1 MMAVGFSFA
10 DYDMDAYPPGKD
22 TGLYKG
28 CQVFQHKHGSPL
40 QKVGKFFALVGTNE
54 EFEKEYPQL
63 IGQEETP
70 CFDLSIFLPDGE
82 NARVTT
88 SDWSGSGGGND
99 GHKWDFQLC
108 TLVVDPIGF
117 SSKSMFPKRHWTY
130 EALTEYCQSR
140 YGKEVV
146 PQPYALVDEFGFD
159 DLVKTGASRILFTN
173 GLQDMWAGGSYLENV
188 SDSILA
194 LNFENGA
201 HHSDLSHVGPSDN
214 DTDDIRLGFVQ
225 ITNIL
230 AGWLDDIKV
239 ESNNN

>member
-1 MMAVGFSFA
+1 MMAIGFSFA

-22 TGLYKG
+22 TGIYKG
-28 CQVFQHKHGSPL
+28 CQIFQHSHGSPL
-40 QKVGKFFALVGTNE
+40 QKIGKFFALIGTNE

-63 IGQEETP
+63 IGEEETA
-70 CFDLSIFLPDGE
+70 CFDLSAFLPDGE

-108 TLVVDPIGF
+108 TLIIDPIGF

-159 DLVKTGASRILFTN
+159 DLVEAGASRILFTN
-173 GLQDMWAGGSYLENV
+173 GLQDMWAGGSYLENM

-201 HHSDLSHVGPSDN
+201 HHSDLSHVGPSDR

-225 ITNIL
+225 ITNVL
-230 AGWLDDIKV
+230 AGWLDEIK
-239 ESNNN
+239 EERIAN